1 MGDWVQMGVKKQS
14 LYQFFL
20 KYTVQIC
27 VNTVLIVGLLV
38 LLAALSGVSGL
49 ILPANYAE
57 VQLKKDREMLMQV
70 SVISREMIPPY
81 CTYGVY
87 EENGKWLYG
96 NFPKDIRKQ
105 NWENF
110 ETDTKYAPDG
120 KYFFFIERNNGEVCI
135 VKYALKA
142 YFAGNHPVLNRIGP
156 ENMLPL
162 IFLVLFLFQVI
173 LSSRIF
179 SKRLRHRLLA
189 LNRATEKIG
198 NNNLDFEREDSD
210 IKEIAEVLG
219 SLEHLRKSLKTSLEE
234 QWEMEIKREEELS
247 ALAHDIKTP
256 VTIIKGNAE
265 LLEEEELNEEQRE
278 YSGTIL
284 KNVEQIEQY
293 LQAMRQV
300 IQNEF
305 PKEKTEIIDGEAL
318 LEAFIKKAEEIATA
332 ENIKLSAEKCW
343 GDCKVKGNRKELL
356 RAWENLVGNAVS
368 YTDKEKGIYV
378 LAEIKKRAGKTFLV
392 MEVSDYGAGFSK
404 EDLVHG
410 TERFYRGDKSRH
422 GNGHQGLGLFIA
434 SNIVK
439 EQGGSLILKN
449 SEKTKGAQ
457 AQLWILT
464 EGEKEGQRDE

>member
-1 MGDWVQMGVKKQS
+1 MGVKKQS

-27 VNTVLIVGLLV
+27 VNTVFIVGLLV

-57 VQLKKDREMLMQV
+57 VQLKKDREMLRQV
-70 SVISREMIPPY
+70 SVISEEMLPPY

-87 EENGKWLYG
+87 EENGRWLYG
-96 NFPKDIRKQ
+96 NFPEEIREQ

-110 ETDTKYAPDG
+110 ETDTKFASDG
-120 KYFFFIERNNGEVCI
+120 KYFFFIERENGEVCI

-162 IFLVLFLFQVI
+162 IFLVLFLLQVI
-173 LSSRIF
+173 VSSRIF
-179 SKRLRHRLLA
+179 SKRLRHRLLV
-189 LNRATEKIG
+189 LNQATEKIG
-198 NNNLDFEREDSD
+198 NNNLDFEREHSD
-210 IKEIAEVLG
+210 IKEIEEVLG
-219 SLEHLRKSLKTSLEE
+219 SLEHLRKSLKMSLEE

-265 LLEEEELNEEQRE
+265 LLNEEDLNAEQRE
-278 YSGTIL
+278 CSEAIL

-300 IQNEF
+300 IHNEF
-305 PKEKTEIIDGEAL
+305 PEEKTEI
-318 LEAFIKKAEEIATA
+318 LEGKVLSEEFIKKAEEIAAA
-332 ENIKLSAEKCW
+332 ENIKISIEKCA
-343 GDCKVKGNRKELL
+343 GKCKIKGNRKELL
-356 RAWENLVGNAVS
+356 RAWENLVGNAVT

-378 LAEIKKRAGKTFLV
+378 FTEIKERDGNSFLLAG
-392 MEVSDYGAGFSK
+392 VSDYGQGFSK
-404 EDLVHG
+404 EDLLHG

-422 GNGHQGLGLFIA
+422 GREHQGLGLFIA

-439 EQGGSLILKN
+439 AQGGSLVLKN
-449 SEKTKGAQ
+449 SEETGGGQ
-457 AQLWILT
+457 TQLWILT